1 MAEAGFT
8 VDQWKA
14 HASSVCYHLLFLVLV
29 TLGLTVLA
37 MQEQT
42 EASLAEARAQSLQ
55 VFTEASS
62 LRAAVARL
70 QKAGPA
76 TSSPS
81 PGVSAA
87 PSASPAV
94 ADETARRESA
104 AERRERNDARILLD
118 EYRIVQAREA
128 EQATRGTV
136 SEIIMLF
143 ALLIAP
149 LALPTRNIL
158 FCRLSLA
165 LAIVAMS
172 LASITYL
179 T

>member
-1 MAEAGFT
+1 MADEGFT

-14 HASSVCYHLLFLVLV
+14 HASSVFYHLIFLVLV

-37 MQEQT
+37 MQEQAD
-42 EASLAEARAQSLQ
+42 ASLAEARAQSLQ

-62 LRAAVARL
+62 LRAAVKRL
-70 QKAGPA
+70 EK
-76 TSSPS
+76 TTSSKSSPS

-87 PSASPAV
+87 PTASPAV
-94 ADETARRESA
+94 SAETPQSESA
-104 AERRERNDARILLD
+104 AARRERNDARILLD
-118 EYRIVQAREA
+118 EYRVAQAQEA
-128 EQATRGTV
+128 EHASRGTV
-136 SEIIMLF
+136 TEIIMLF

-165 LAIVAMS
+165 LAVVAMS